1 MLFDRLFLLI
11 FPFMT
16 PRAALDSLLKRLS
29 QWSTPPK
36 VTSRT
41 RNSYRSEYQRF
52 LWGAIFLVG
61 YCLALYFALS
71 NDDVGSVDNNGI
83 WITIVLGI
91 FFTFVG
97 AYFAPGWGAIASKY
111 TASGRRA
118 AVEKAERIKHP
129 THRSGRMSE
138 RRSRMQMG
146 EREYQRQLE
155 SKEAKAAETATK
167 KANDAPVQR
176 GGKE

>member
-1 MLFDRLFLLI
+1 
-11 FPFMT
+11 MT
-16 PRAALDSLLKRLS
+16 PRAALGSFLKRLS

-41 RNSYRSEYQRF
+41 RNAYRSEYQRF

-61 YCLALYFALS
+61 YCFAVFFTLS
-71 NDDVGSVDNNGI
+71 RDGGGSVDNDGL
-83 WITIVLGI
+83 WITIVLGVFLI
-91 FFTFVG
+91 VVG

-155 SKEAKAAETATK
+155 RKDAKAETETAAATATETATATATE
-167 KANDAPVQR
+167 KANHAPAQR
-176 GGKE
+176 SGKE